1 MNKESTVI
9 PKLVNSQNFKIKQ
22 PKIIN
27 PKIVFKNNS
36 WYLNLSLIIIFI
48 VFLVFFLYNCKS
60 GMFSGNFDEPEPYS
74 LAYNLK

>member
-1 MNKESTVI
+1 MNRESVVI
-9 PKLVNSQNFKIKQ
+9 PKLVNSQNFKIKK

-27 PKIVFKNNS
+27 PTIVFKTNS
-36 WYLNLSLIIIFI
+36 WYLNISLVIIFI

-60 GMFSGNFDEPEPYS
+60 GNFNSDNPEPYS